1 MYNVENINESNVFVV
16 KKDNSVKRV
25 SYFKNAEEPT
35 YVPKGTFVL
44 IPFMWVDIT
53 DAMLKSAKEKGARK
67 IFHGELFPSA
77 NLDVDRADVMPC
89 QLRRATKEEVA
100 QCIEYVK
107 EHDKAEE
114 EYYLKQDEENKRK
127 RAEREAEEECKA
139 RELEE
144 FRGSLKGKWMMFV
157 SKVMRKLAVELLFL
171 AGKCNKKQIANNE
184 RLGYFYE
191 GRGYLMDDA
200 FKKIHGMTI
209 DEFAESGH
217 RMGCDKRFF
226 DENGVCLDS
235 MSPLLIAL
243 GYNH

>member
-53 DAMLKSAKEKGARK
+53 DAMLKSAKEKGSRK
-67 IFHGELFPSA
+67 IFHGELFPSSGV
-77 NLDVDRADVMPC
+77 DVDKADVMPC

-114 EYYLKQDEENKRK
+114 EYYRKKKEEDDKIIAKRK
-127 RAEREAEEECKA
+127 AEEERKA

-144 FRGSLKGKWMMFV
+144 FRGSLKGKWMRFV
-157 SKVMRKLAVELLFL
+157 AKVMRKLAVELLFF

-184 RLGYFYE
+184 RLGYLYE

-200 FKKIHGMTI
+200 FSKIYGVTI
-209 DEFAESGH
+209 DGCSG
-217 RMGCDKRFF
+217 DVWF
-226 DENGVCLDS
+226 DSVRTLR
-235 MSPLLIAL
+235 IAL
-243 GYNH
+243 GYKEK